1 MRVAIVIDSLA
12 RGGAERQAIHAAREL
27 GRSGCDV
34 ELIHYRHV
42 ARTYD
47 ELSFGAATSTYLPKD
62 GRYSGFVRVLYRHFR
77 QRRVDVVHAFLGT
90 PTLYACTAAR
100 CAGVPVVLGGIR
112 GLYDSSGLVQLGHR
126 CLNWI
131 VNGWIVNSRA
141 SAGSLVAQIGANPA
155 KVFVVYN
162 GVDPQSFAAS
172 LSMPAAKH
180 RLGIDPACPVVSIFA
195 VLRPEKNHRLFLETA
210 TCIVK
215 TMPQTRFLVAGD
227 GAGRL
232 SLEAYA
238 RDLGLAQSVQFLGNR
253 TDIAELLAATDVS
266 VLTSHYEGLPNA
278 LLEAMA
284 ATRPIVCTRFAG
296 VEELVSDGDDGLIAD
311 LGDRDGLAL
320 RIMTLLR
327 DPSSCG
333 RLGANGRRTVR
344 ERFSMDAMG
353 RNLLAVYDTCFS
365 RAAASRNDPQKLKHA
380 ERNASA
386 RSETAQPAAAHDD
399 VGGKQILHG

>member
-1 MRVAIVIDSLA
+1 
-12 RGGAERQAIHAAREL
+12 
-27 GRSGCDV
+27 
-34 ELIHYRHV
+34 
-42 ARTYD
+42 
-47 ELSFGAATSTYLPKD
+47 
-62 GRYSGFVRVLYRHFR
+62 
-77 QRRVDVVHAFLGT
+77 
-90 PTLYACTAAR
+90 
-100 CAGVPVVLGGIR
+100 
-112 GLYDSSGLVQLGHR
+112 
-126 CLNWI
+126 
-131 VNGWIVNSRA
+131 
-141 SAGSLVAQIGANPA
+141 
-155 KVFVVYN
+155 
-162 GVDPQSFAAS
+162 
-172 LSMPAAKH
+172 
-180 RLGIDPACPVVSIFA
+180 
-195 VLRPEKNHRLFLETA
+195 
-210 TCIVK
+210 
-215 TMPQTRFLVAGD
+215 
-227 GAGRL
+227 
-232 SLEAYA
+232 
-238 RDLGLAQSVQFLGNR
+238 
-253 TDIAELLAATDVS
+253 VS

-296 VEELVSDGDDGLIAD
+296 VEELVSDGDDGLVAD

-353 RNLLAVYDTCFS
+353 RNLLAVYDTCLS